1 MVKHLFD
8 HRCTQGGGGKAEG
21 KHRTPRRIS
30 KDLLI
35 HAINPKI
42 WGPPLAIYL
51 KALTPRDFGKDLSYT
66 PRFSTHVHL

>member
-1 MVKHLFD
+1 VGV
-8 HRCTQGGGGKAEG
+8 RRRVNIGP
-21 KHRTPRRIS
+21 PRRIS

-35 HAINPKI
+35 NAINPKI